1 MSKAK
6 IVALVVGAFLSLALA
21 GAATAQQKSGMV
33 GSGPPEDIALSV
45 TIAADGGLTLSQS
58 EIHLALGGY
67 YRFNLDCPPGLA
79 NEAGISF
86 VAPDLLENSHL
97 RLLSVG
103 DPKTK
108 GEINFHLQGLNFRM
122 IECEGLEL
130 AARFSFNPMRKGTYG
145 FTVSD
150 TKDPPHQAKG
160 EFIVE

>member
-1 MSKAK
+1 MSKKA
-6 IVALVVGAFLSLALA
+6 AFAIAGVILSLTLIN
-21 GAATAQQKSGMV
+21 GAVAQQKSGVV
-33 GSGPPEDIALSV
+33 GSGPPEDVSLDV
-45 TIAADGGLTLSQS
+45 TIAADGGITLSQS

-97 RLLSVG
+97 RILSVG
-103 DPKTK
+103 DPQTK

-122 IECEGLEL
+122 IECEGLSL
-130 AARFSFNPMRKGTYG
+130 AARFSFNPMRKGTYA

-150 TKDPPHQAKG
+150 TRDPPHEAKG
-160 EFIVE
+160 EFVVE